1 MGLKPKEVKSL
12 LLKDFDLMLIGHNR
26 RIQRQTQQTRNIM
39 AFIKAFSFGSTQ
51 FTAPEDLLPLP
62 IDNEY
67 KKQMITTL
75 SQAKQLFKEFM

>member
-1 MGLKPKEVKSL
+1 
-12 LLKDFDLMLIGHNR
+12 
-26 RIQRQTQQTRNIM
+26 M